1 MITSEYTAIKVPA
14 KEYSY
19 TENKVV
25 QLYKELNI
33 RSIPINPWDIAK
45 RKGYEVIPFSKAK
58 NQVTALFY
66 KCEVN
71 GGASYWNATKQKY
84 VIYYNDDK
92 NLTFQKFTIMHEI
105 GHIILGHKEDSELAE
120 RMANYFAAYSLAPSP
135 LIAKYS
141 CEDKTDLM
149 NIFEV
154 SDQCAN
160 ICFGRY
166 LNWQN
171 YGGDLKD
178 YEEELLHL
186 VK

>member
-1 MITSEYTAIKVPA
+1 MITSKFNAIEVPA
-14 KEYSY
+14 NEYRY
-19 TENKVV
+19 TEKQVV

-33 RSIPINPWDIAK
+33 RTIPIDPWDIAK
-45 RKGYEVIPFSKAK
+45 RKGYEVIPFSKANK
-58 NQVTALFY
+58 IVTAFFY

-71 GGASYWNATKQKY
+71 GGASYWSARAQKY
-84 VIYYNDDK
+84 IIYYNDDK
-92 NLTFQKFTIMHEI
+92 NVTFQKFTIMHEI

-141 CEDKTDLM
+141 CEDNIDLM

-171 YGGDLKD
+171 YGGKLKD
-178 YEEELLHL
+178 YEKELLSL